1 MNTIVIIPAFNEA
14 KTLPKILKKIS
25 SKFFKLVVDDC
36 STDNTF
42 LASKNYCNKIIKLK
56 KNSGVDM
63 AINRG
68 FSFALKKKFKYIIT
82 IDADGQHD
90 PRYLH
95 KIQKYLKKKYDLVIT
110 QRKRFPR
117 FSEKIFSIYT
127 NNYFNS
133 PDLLSGMK
141 GYSYNLAKKYG
152 CYDTINSIG
161 TELAAYAIVNKFNH
175 VTIKINVKERKDT
188 SRLGGILKGNFRIL
202 RALMN
207 LHFLKI

>member
-1 MNTIVIIPAFNEA
+1 
-14 KTLPKILKKIS
+14 
-25 SKFFKLVVDDC
+25 
-36 STDNTF
+36 
-42 LASKNYCNKIIKLK
+42 
-56 KNSGVDM
+56 M

-68 FSFALKKKFKYIIT
+68 FSFALKKFKYIIT

-110 QRKRFPR
+110 QRKKFPR
-117 FSEKIFSIYT
+117 ISEKIFSIYT
-127 NNYFNS
+127 NKYFNS

-175 VTIKINVKERKDT
+175 VTVKINVMRE
-188 SRLGGILKGNFRIL
+188 
-202 RALMN
+202 
-207 LHFLKI
+207 KIHLD